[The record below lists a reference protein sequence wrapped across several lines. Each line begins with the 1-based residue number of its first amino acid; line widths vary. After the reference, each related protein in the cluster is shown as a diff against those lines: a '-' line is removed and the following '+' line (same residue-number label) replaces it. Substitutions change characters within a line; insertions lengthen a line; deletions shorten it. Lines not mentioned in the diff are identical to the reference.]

1 MTRRPHL
8 SNSNEVNM
16 RDLLMTEPTLYT
28 TLMPVH
34 RECSARKVVHC
45 LQGAVVV
52 VAGTRE
58 PQTEAA
64 EKGRQH
70 TRKGAAGTGRCVQ
83 PVRHT
88 LCSPRRIQRLS
99 WAGGQWCCHNS
110 GVPGCA
116 ATGSTTASTGTSSR
130 KTPTCGRQ
138 SLLGHRRV

>member
-1 MTRRPHL
+1 
-8 SNSNEVNM
+8 M

-64 EKGRQH
+64 EKDDIIHEKVLQALD
-70 TRKGAAGTGRCVQ
+70 AAF
-83 PVRHT
+83 T
-88 LCSPRRIQRLS
+88 L
-99 WAGGQWCCHNS
+99 
-110 GVPGCA
+110 
-116 ATGSTTASTGTSSR
+116 
-130 KTPTCGRQ
+130 
-138 SLLGHRRV
+138 